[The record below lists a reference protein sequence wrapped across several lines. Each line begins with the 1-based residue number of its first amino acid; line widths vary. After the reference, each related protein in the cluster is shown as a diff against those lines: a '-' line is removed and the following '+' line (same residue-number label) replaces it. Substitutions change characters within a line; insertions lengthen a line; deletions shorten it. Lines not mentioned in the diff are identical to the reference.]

1 MLASCRIIVEYSM
14 LKRIADLILGAACRA
29 ATLVADDDY
38 RLVLTPRFGG
48 LILPAGR
55 LGLVRAHADR

>member
-1 MLASCRIIVEYSM
+1 MLT
-14 LKRIADLILGAACRA
+14 RIAEVMLGAVSRA
-29 ATLVADDDY
+29 ARLVADDDY

-55 LGLVRAHADR
+55 RGWAIHADH

>member
-1 MLASCRIIVEYSM
+1 MIIVECSM
-14 LKRIADLILGAACRA
+14 LTRIADLMLGAVNRA

-48 LILPAGR
+48 LILPGR
-55 LGLVRAHADR
+55 AWHRSLLPR

>member
-1 MLASCRIIVEYSM
+1 M
-14 LKRIADLILGAACRA
+14 LKRIADLLLGAACRA

-38 RLVLTPRFGG
+38 QLVLTPRFGG

-55 LGLVRAHADR
+55 LGLGLANADR

>member
-1 MLASCRIIVEYSM
+1 M
-14 LKRIADLILGAACRA
+14 LKRIAELMLGAACRA
-29 ATLVADDDY
+29 ATLVVDDDY

-55 LGLVRAHADR
+55 RSLTHAHPDR

>member
-1 MLASCRIIVEYSM
+1 M
-14 LKRIADLILGAACRA
+14 LKRIVDLMLGAAGRA

-48 LILPAGR
+48 LMLPSRIGAPN
-55 LGLVRAHADR
+55 LPS

>member
-1 MLASCRIIVEYSM
+1 M
-14 LKRIADLILGAACRA
+14 LKRIADRMLGAACRA
-29 ATLVADDDY
+29 ANLVADEDD

-55 LGLVRAHADR
+55 PGLGSHQR